1 LKTFAVSLVIAAEI
15 VVANAQDHLE
25 AEPAVLSDRDAYYSK
40 VREVF
45 TPAYRP
51 EVILRIVIAP
61 SSIPEEVAGIRR
73 TVDGYQ
79 AFAVTSESA
88 VWDTY
93 FILTARPSGNVLRE
107 LKRRA
112 PSDYREIVTHVYSAP
127 ISLKIVQ
134 RLVQIWHKMLLNTRK
149 PTDGRIGLDGTTY
162 RFDLL
167 SIKGNSAEVW
177 SPKKGTKALALVQIG
192 IALSKYARHQ
202 LSEKELTRTL
212 QAFE

>member
-1 LKTFAVSLVIAAEI
+1 MIAAEI

-25 AEPAVLSDRDAYYSK
+25 PEPAVLSDRDPYYSK
-40 VREVF
+40 LQEVF
-45 TPAYRP
+45 AHGYRP

-61 SSIPEEVAGIRR
+61 SSIPEEVAGIRK
-73 TVDGYQ
+73 TADGYQ

-93 FILTARPSGNVLRE
+93 FILTARPSGDVLRN

-127 ISLKIVQ
+127 ISLKVVQ
-134 RLVQIWHKMLLNTRK
+134 RLVQIWQEMLLNTRK
-149 PTDGRIGLDGTTY
+149 PTDRSIGLDGTTY

-167 SIKGNSAEVW
+167 SIKGKSAEVW

-202 LSEKELTRTL
+202 LNEKELTRTL
-212 QAFE
+212 QTFE